1 MKRIVFLGV
10 LSCFGVGMLAANT
23 AFAADLNSSR
33 TGMYCYKTCLTCYL
47 SYLTPQDFVQSVIVF
62 LKTVKEKTLI
72 KAVLASITERLYDF
86 NILSE
91 KAR

>member
-33 TGMYCYKTCLTCYL
+33 TGMYCYKTCYL